1 MSQITGKSNGLNK
14 PWPTPRKEK
23 STLHRSRSRMEEE
36 ELIANQGV
44 WYPTPDLR
52 CKGVFPFLLVFVLA
66 TLRLCCTSGAPL
78 AVVLE
83 GLFCRM
89 ACGLLLS
96 QSGVKPSPP
105 TLEGRFLTT
114 GPPGKSLHR
123 GLLFGENYTW
133 EGWMFL
139 NPTNTWK
146 KFKIAF
152 RIHLVVKY
160 WWLFL

>member
-44 WYPTPDLR
+44 WNPTPDLR

-89 ACGLLLS
+89 ACGLSVPQPGTEPARPASEAQTLHHGTTRDIPPPRLLME
-96 QSGVKPSPP
+96 
-105 TLEGRFLTT
+105 LFCRGRF
-114 GPPGKSLHR
+114 
-123 GLLFGENYTW
+123 F
-133 EGWMFL
+133 
-139 NPTNTWK
+139 NP
-146 KFKIAF
+146 
-152 RIHLVVKY
+152 
-160 WWLFL
+160 